1 VTVDQTHKIFP
12 RVFESTDS
20 IRVEFERNGFVS
32 IKKLLSPDFVNEIA
46 SSLRTLFSSYSHQPE
61 LETDS
66 AIIQLNKND
75 KKMLHQLHSAAQ
87 RISELRRIPDVLAP
101 TVQAISGLKSPVFEL
116 SGGFLLGMPEDS
128 RLVYEFHQ
136 ESNFMKGFSAIYNF
150 HFPILRD
157 STTENGTMSAL
168 RGSHKLGTLP
178 FKKEKVS
185 HDSYTNLVPLKIER
199 IKSDHEEVHFILE
212 VGDCVVFHQDLIH
225 RSNFNSS
232 TLCRLVGTSRL
243 TQDVP
248 IAWSPS
254 TSSDL

>member
-1 VTVDQTHKIFP
+1 MTVNQTHKIYP
-12 RVFESTDS
+12 RTFESPDS
-20 IRVEFERNGFVS
+20 IRFEFARDGFVS
-32 IKKLLSPDFVNEIA
+32 IKKLLSPELLNEIA
-46 SSLRTLFSSYSHQPE
+46 SSLKILFSPYSDQPA
-61 LETDS
+61 LETDFG
-66 AIIQLNKND
+66 IIYLNQNN
-75 KKMLHQLHSAAQ
+75 KKLLYQLHSAAQ
-87 RISELRRIPDVLAP
+87 RLSGLRRIPDVLAP
-101 TVQAISGLKSPVFEL
+101 TVQAISGFESPVFEL
-116 SGGFLLGMPEDS
+116 SGGFLLGIPEDS

-150 HFPILRD
+150 HFPILRN

-178 FKKEKVS
+178 FKKEKAS
-185 HDSYTNLVPLKIER
+185 HDSYTNLVPLEIEKIE
-199 IKSDHEEVHFILE
+199 SSHEEVHFILE

-225 RSNFNSS
+225 RSNFNSG